1 MKNKKILIIAIIIII
16 ISAILFGVYKIY
28 DSYLFN
34 LDGSIVDGH
43 KELIE
48 RIKKIED
55 KEERKNI
62 IDISLEKNF
71 ITQEEAN
78 ELY

>member
-1 MKNKKILIIAIIIII
+1 MKNKKILIVAIIIII
-16 ISAILFGVYKIY
+16 ISAILFGIYKIY
-28 DSYLFN
+28 DSYLFSS
-34 LDGSIVDGH
+34 DGSIIDGH

-55 KEERKNI
+55 KEEKENI